1 MARSR
6 FLEFFSDLNL
16 DGQLRVRA
24 KLNPLS
30 GVPLRALPS
39 SPLVQVIDE
48 ELVWI
53 MLDRLGIKHPEAAG
67 IRKCPSCSAD
77 NN

>member
-1 MARSR
+1 LLQPS
-6 FLEFFSDLNL
+6 
-16 DGQLRVRA
+16 A

-30 GVPLRALPS
+30 GVRSRAAKLTARS
-39 SPLVQVIDE
+39 TFDE

-67 IRKCPSCSAD
+67 IRKCRAAPI
-77 NN
+77 